1 MDTKWSWMGDWVV
14 GREEGG
20 WVGHL
25 DHDAD
30 ELGGGLFPFP
40 FCHAEFSLF
49 PCVAGRF
56 AFPSQ
61 NGK

>member
-1 MDTKWSWMGDWVV
+1 
-14 GREEGG
+14 
-20 WVGHL
+20 VGHL